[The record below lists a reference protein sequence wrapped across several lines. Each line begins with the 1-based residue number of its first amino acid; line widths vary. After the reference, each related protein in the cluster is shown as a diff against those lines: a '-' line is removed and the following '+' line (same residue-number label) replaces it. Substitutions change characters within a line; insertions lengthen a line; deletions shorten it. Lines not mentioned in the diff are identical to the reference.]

1 MNQIFEPK
9 HLLPDVSMSQGTD
22 PKKKTLQ
29 TICFFCDVV
38 MSLVMNSFHI
48 NPHLEAVDVN
58 CSFLLIQKKNYLIKL
73 FRKFLNRSLG
83 IMANSS

>member
-1 MNQIFEPK
+1 MIILLKVYQGQNEPK

-22 PKKKTLQ
+22 PKKKNLQ

-58 CSFLLIQKKNYLIKL
+58 CSFLLIQKKKL
-73 FRKFLNRSLG
+73 FNQTF
-83 IMANSS
+83 